1 MKSFPVGTIL
11 LLYGSTIPSGW
22 AKCDGN
28 NGTPNLINKFVFGA
42 KVDAELKTT
51 GGSDTH
57 VHTEPRTGK
66 NPSHNHGGSASATI
80 SVQTASVAAP
90 TDTSLYKQS
99 PPVNHGHGNAT
110 ITIQSVDGHEHP
122 VPNTNSASSVPLH
135 IQRIYIMKI

>member
-1 MKSFPVGTIL
+1 MSDFPVGTIL
-11 LLYGSTIPSGW
+11 LLYGSIVPVGW

-57 VHTEPRTGK
+57 VHPEPNTGIGGA
-66 NPSHNHGGSASATI
+66 HGHANT
-80 SVQTASVAAP
+80 TASITGQPPAVAAP
-90 TDTSLYKQS
+90 PGTTSYKY
-99 PPVNHGHGNAT
+99 VGRADHTHGDAT
-110 ITIQSVDGHEHP
+110 ITIQSDDGHAHP

-135 IQRIYIMKI
+135 IQRIYIMKV

>member
-1 MKSFPVGTIL
+1 MSDFPVGTIL
-11 LLYGSTIPSGW
+11 LLSGSTVPVGW

-57 VHTEPRTGK
+57 VHPEPNTGIGGA
-66 NPSHNHGGSASATI
+66 HGHANT
-80 SVQTASVAAP
+80 TASITGQPPAVDAP
-90 TDTSLYKQS
+90 PGTTSYKY
-99 PPVNHGHGNAT
+99 VGRADHTHGDAT
-110 ITIQSVDGHEHP
+110 ITIQSDDGHEHP

>member
-1 MKSFPVGTIL
+1 MITFPSGTIL
-11 LLYGSTIPSGW
+11 LLSGSTIPSGW
-22 AKCDGN
+22 AKCDGT

-42 KVDAELKTT
+42 KTDAELKMT

-57 VHTEPRTGK
+57 AHVEPNTGIS
-66 NPSHNHGGSASATI
+66 PAHNHGGSASATI
-80 SVQTASVAAP
+80 AAQTASVAAP

-135 IQRIYIMKI
+135 IQRIYIMKV